1 MKKYAAVGTAIAIAS
16 AMAVCAPAFAH
27 DMTAQDMSAMSGHD
41 MAAAPNA
48 MGGHMGM
55 DAHMV
60 MTEARPQTPADVERA
75 KNILATLRK
84 SIAEYQDSQVA
95 LDQGYQI
102 FLPQIQQ
109 EVYHFTDYTLA
120 NREYA
125 GLSDP
130 RYPGSLLYEK
140 DSHGRY
146 VLVGAMYS
154 APPNAPPEKLDAIVP
169 LSVARWHVHT
179 NICLPN
185 GLTLLDLLHGDVGA
199 TRENMPG
206 MMPVAAAPETAEA
219 INHRIGF
226 LADGRFGFTGKIADE
241 AECKDA
247 GGHFIKQAFGWMVHV
262 YPFNGDDLS
271 VAFGTSVPKLPSN

>member
-1 MKKYAAVGTAIAIAS
+1 MGVAILMAS
-16 AMAVCAPAFAH
+16 AMASGAPAFAH
-27 DMTAQDMSAMSGHD
+27 DMSAQDMSTMSGHD
-41 MAAAPNA
+41 MASAPNA

-60 MTEARPQTPADVERA
+60 MTELRPQTPADVQRA
-75 KNILATLRK
+75 KDLLATLRK
-84 SIAEYQDSQVA
+84 SISEYSDSQVA

-109 EVYHFTDYTLA
+109 DVYHFTDYSLA

-169 LSVARWHVHT
+169 LSVARWHAHT

-199 TRENMPG
+199 TREFIPG

-247 GGHFIKQAFGWMVHV
+247 GGHFVKQAFGWMVHV

-271 VAFGTSVPKLPSN
+271 VAFGTSVPKLPAD